1 MGGCGWGAA
10 ILLLASLPGPARGGY
25 VHHRGFIPL
34 GDDCFNMSAT
44 TTLSAALAA
53 CTADAACRAFT
64 YEGNSSG
71 PSAAAKSIYFK
82 NATGA
87 RNFMGNASSDWTTFT
102 KTEGPCDIYHAA
114 GTPCV
119 AAHSLTRALYGN
131 YSGPLYAVKRASDGA
146 VRNISVLPAGQ
157 HFNSGCAACTTE
169 STLCVLLSCAA

>member
-10 ILLLASLPGPARGGY
+10 VLALASLPGPARAGY

-146 VRNISVLPAGQ
+146 VRNISVLPAG
-157 HFNSGCAACTTE
+157 NVADAAAQVRAHTDCR
-169 STLCVLLSCAA
+169 